1 MDINIL
7 IWIVNKCPSSYER
20 NNGKQSLI
28 PLIKMKNTGVRKV
41 LFAFL
46 WLTAAIQVFAD
57 KTFSEN
63 GFTYTIME
71 DSCSLSLVSYQATAK
86 TDFTLPL
93 HIPASVTHE
102 GKTYPVKRIESNAF
116 KGVTAVQSIIVEEG
130 IETILDYAF
139 ECCTNLRSISI
150 PASAEGIGKGLFGS
164 CYNLTSVVVAADNEI
179 YDSREGSNAI
189 IDYNDELVVACSAT
203 TIPSSVKSIGD
214 FAFYRCN
221 TMEHLVIPEGVE
233 CIGNDVFFACSSLK
247 SVRLPE
253 SLTEIGANVF
263 CGCNSLTSIVIP
275 KNVTKIGNGN
285 IFTYCNNLTSIIVD
299 NDNQNFDSRSNC
311 NGIIRKSDSELIATC
326 RTTTIGN
333 DINALGDYC
342 FDGTTIH
349 FIHIPEAVVEISEYA
364 FGGCNEID
372 KITVAPGNQKYTSPK
387 GSNAILSKDGKTLLL
402 GCRTTVI
409 PEGVE
414 AIGDR
419 AFFGRYSKTVLRIPE
434 NVKSIGMD
442 AFARCNA
449 IFEAILPKSLQE
461 IGGFA
466 FQNCANL
473 SVVQLLAPITISDYT
488 FAYCYSLST
497 VSLPEGLEGI
507 GCRAFYDCKSLKHI
521 TIPSSAIK
529 IEKNA
534 FENCPVSEKE

>member
-1 MDINIL
+1 M
-7 IWIVNKCPSSYER
+7 
-20 NNGKQSLI
+20 Q
-28 PLIKMKNTGVRKV
+28 
-41 LFAFL
+41 
-46 WLTAAIQVFAD
+46 
-57 KTFSEN
+57 
-63 GFTYTIME
+63 
-71 DSCSLSLVSYQATAK
+71 
-86 TDFTLPL
+86 
-93 HIPASVTHE
+93 
-102 GKTYPVKRIESNAF
+102 F

-342 FDGTTIH
+342 FDG
-349 FIHIPEAVVEISEYA
+349 
-364 FGGCNEID
+364 
-372 KITVAPGNQKYTSPK
+372 Q
-387 GSNAILSKDGKTLLL
+387 
-402 GCRTTVI
+402 
-409 PEGVE
+409 
-414 AIGDR
+414 
-419 AFFGRYSKTVLRIPE
+419 
-434 NVKSIGMD
+434 
-442 AFARCNA
+442 
-449 IFEAILPKSLQE
+449 
-461 IGGFA
+461 
-466 FQNCANL
+466 
-473 SVVQLLAPITISDYT
+473 
-488 FAYCYSLST
+488 LST
-497 VSLPEGLEGI
+497 SFI
-507 GCRAFYDCKSLKHI
+507 F
-521 TIPSSAIK
+521 PSPWWKYPNMRLGDVTRLTRLQLRPAIRNTHPQK
-529 IEKNA
+529 V
-534 FENCPVSEKE
+534 PMRY